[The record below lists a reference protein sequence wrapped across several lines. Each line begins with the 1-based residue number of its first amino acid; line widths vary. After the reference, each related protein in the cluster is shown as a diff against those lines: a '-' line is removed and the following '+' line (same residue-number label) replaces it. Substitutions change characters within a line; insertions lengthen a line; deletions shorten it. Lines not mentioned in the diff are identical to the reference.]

1 MKTAMQELEDKL
13 KDNLKWIVMNADYQ
27 LMDKLFIEG
36 LEKEKEQI
44 CNAYVDGL
52 EGIYMASEQYYNQT
66 YKEDK
71 ITINQTK
78 RSIEGIGLNNQ
89 KK

>member
-13 KDNLKWIVMNADYQ
+13 KDNLKWIVMNADYE

-44 CNAYVDGL
+44 IEAINTWCSDDNIL
-52 EGIYMASEQYYNQT
+52 TPEQYYNQT
-66 YKEDK
+66 Y
-71 ITINQTK
+71 NQNK
-78 RSIEGIGLNNQ
+78 
-89 KK
+89 